1 MAKSLADLAKKDP
14 EFFKYLKENDAELLD
29 FEGGENE
36 DEDDDEEVE
45 VTKKTKKDKKEKKT
59 KGKGKEQVVD
69 EDEMMEYDAGSDSEE
84 EPEFGEPEEQKEVEK
99 VSVSMK
105 MLRSWQ
111 RAMIEVSCDQFRAWY
126 RSRKLIRNIPDRSI
140 TTAKLATITEKDD
153 LGFPSGCSYEP
164 G

>member
-59 KGKGKEQVVD
+59 KGKGKEQIVD

-84 EPEFGEPEEQKEVEK
+84 EPKEVEK

-111 RAMIEVSCDQFRAWY
+111 RAMIEVSRNQFQAWCNG
-126 RSRKLIRNIPDRSI
+126 RILIK
-140 TTAKLATITEKDD
+140 TYTAD
-153 LGFPSGCSYEP
+153 
-164 G
+164 